1 MSLKV
6 RIIPCLDVDAG
17 RVVKGTNFKDLRDA
31 GDPVE
36 LAALYDREGA
46 DEIVFYDIT
55 ASHEQ
60 RETAAT
66 LARRAAEEVFI
77 PYTIGG
83 GVRTASDMRAML
95 RAGADKV
102 SVNSAAV
109 RTPNLITEGAERFG
123 SQCVV
128 LSVDV
133 KRRGHSPGWEVYLN
147 GGRVNTGM
155 DAVGWLVEGE
165 RRGAGEFVLNSMDAD
180 GTESGYD
187 LDLISTVAEKTTLP
201 IVASGGA
208 GGPEHMISAVN
219 AGAGAVLA
227 ASIFHFGE
235 YSIAGVKEH
244 LSRAGIPVRLVTSG
258 RLSVV
263 GRPEGGD
270 GMTPAV
276 DTVRF
281 DEKGLVP
288 VVAQDAA
295 TGDVLTL
302 AYANREAVEK
312 TLASGEAHYYSRSR
326 SELWRKGATS
336 GNTQRVVEVRL
347 DCDGDALLYMVE
359 PRGPA
364 CHTGEKSCFFTSL
377 AGEGVGVRTAGDH
390 SVPFGTMVEQLAGT
404 IAQRHREMPEGSYT
418 ASLIEGGPERLAQK
432 VGEEAVEV
440 VIAALSDERLPEEA
454 ADLVYH
460 LLVLLEE
467 RGVGTEDVARVLHD
481 RHG

>member
-17 RVVKGTNFKDLRDA
+17 RVVKGTNFTNLRDA

-36 LAALYDREGA
+36 LAALYDGEGA

-60 RETAAT
+60 RDTAAT

-83 GVRTASDMRAML
+83 GVRTGDDMRAML

-102 SVNSAAV
+102 SVNSAAI
-109 RTPNLITEGAERFG
+109 RNPNLINEGAERFG

-133 KRRGHSPGWEVYLN
+133 RRRKAASGWEVYLN

-155 DAVGWLVEGE
+155 DALSWLVEGE

-180 GTESGYD
+180 GTGGGYD
-187 LDLISTVAEKTTLP
+187 VDLISTVAEKTSVP

-235 YSIAGVKEH
+235 WSIAGVKDYMR
-244 LSRAGIPVRLVTSG
+244 RAGVPVR
-258 RLSVV
+258 
-263 GRPEGGD
+263 
-270 GMTPAV
+270 
-276 DTVRF
+276 
-281 DEKGLVP
+281 
-288 VVAQDAA
+288 
-295 TGDVLTL
+295 
-302 AYANREAVEK
+302 
-312 TLASGEAHYYSRSR
+312 
-326 SELWRKGATS
+326 
-336 GNTQRVVEVRL
+336 
-347 DCDGDALLYMVE
+347 
-359 PRGPA
+359 
-364 CHTGEKSCFFTSL
+364 
-377 AGEGVGVRTAGDH
+377 
-390 SVPFGTMVEQLAGT
+390 
-404 IAQRHREMPEGSYT
+404 
-418 ASLIEGGPERLAQK
+418 
-432 VGEEAVEV
+432 
-440 VIAALSDERLPEEA
+440 
-454 ADLVYH
+454 
-460 LLVLLEE
+460 
-467 RGVGTEDVARVLHD
+467 
-481 RHG
+481 